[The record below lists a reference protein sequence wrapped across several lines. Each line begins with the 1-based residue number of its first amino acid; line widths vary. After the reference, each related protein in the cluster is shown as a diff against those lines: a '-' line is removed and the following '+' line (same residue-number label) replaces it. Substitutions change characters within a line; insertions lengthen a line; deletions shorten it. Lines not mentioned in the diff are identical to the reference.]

1 MKAALANYAA
11 VAVGSALGA
20 MARYL
25 FSMWLLAAPGG
36 LPWGTLSV
44 NLLGSIA
51 IGLIATLSAGR
62 WPLSTRM
69 QLFLIG
75 GVCGGF
81 TTFSIFSLEVL
92 TLAGT
97 GAPGMAVLYVGLS
110 ICLWLAGA
118 WLGTGIGAWLNR
130 RPGR

>member
-1 MKAALANYAA
+1 MKAAIANYAA
-11 VAVGSALGA
+11 VAAGSALGA

-25 FSMWLLAAPGG
+25 VSLWLLASPGG

-51 IGLIATLSAGR
+51 IGLIASLSAGR

-75 GVCGGF
+75 GFCGGF

-97 GAPGMAVLYVGLS
+97 GAPGMALFYIGLS
-110 ICLWLAGA
+110 VALWLAGA
-118 WLGTGIGAWLNR
+118 WLGSVAGEWLNR

>member
-1 MKAALANYAA
+1 MKAAIANYAA
-11 VAVGSALGA
+11 VAAGSALGA

-25 FSMWLLAAPGG
+25 FSVWLLAAPGG

-51 IGLIATLSAGR
+51 IGLIASLSAGR

-97 GAPGMAVLYVGLS
+97 GALGMALLYIGLS
-110 ICLWLAGA
+110 LALWLAGA
-118 WLGTGIGAWLNR
+118 WFGTGMGAWLNR

>member
-1 MKAALANYAA
+1 MTSALANYAA
-11 VAVGSALGA
+11 VAAGSALGA

-25 FSMWLLAAPGG
+25 VSLWLLAAPGG
-36 LPWGTLSV
+36 LPWGTLCV

-51 IGLIATLSAGR
+51 IGLIVTLSGGR
-62 WPLSTRM
+62 WPLSPRM

-75 GVCGGF
+75 GFCGGF

-97 GAPGMAVLYVGLS
+97 GAPGMALLYIGLS
-110 ICLWLAGA
+110 VVLWLAGA
-118 WLGTGIGAWLNR
+118 WLGSGAGEWLNR
-130 RPGR
+130 HPGR

>member
-1 MKAALANYAA
+1 MKAALANHAA
-11 VAVGSALGA
+11 VAAGSALGA

-25 FSMWLLAAPGG
+25 FSLWLLAAPGG

-51 IGLIATLSAGR
+51 IGLVTTLNAGC
-62 WPLSTRM
+62 WPQSPRM
-69 QLFLIG
+69 QLFLVG

-97 GAPGMAVLYVGLS
+97 GALGMALAYICLS
-110 ICLWLAGA
+110 VCLWLTGA
-118 WLGTGIGAWLNR
+118 WLGTGVGAWLNR